1 MLNYELNIF
10 ISHLPGRIQDRI
22 RSFLTRNSEKQLG
35 CFHACMTMI
44 NIYFYPLPKST
55 ATEIKNKC
63 GFLFPNLSVN
73 FLPNLRRFSRF
84 FLKNVGTFFTL
95 SCMWFRC
102 SVWCTGSAVSPR
114 YKLIS
119 M

>member
-44 NIYFYPLPKST
+44 NIYLYPLPKST

-63 GFLFPNLSVN
+63 TQILSRRVTLMRTKIILGIDVDFGLKLFLH
-73 FLPNLRRFSRF
+73 
-84 FLKNVGTFFTL
+84 
-95 SCMWFRC
+95 
-102 SVWCTGSAVSPR
+102 
-114 YKLIS
+114 
-119 M
+119 